1 MVIKDMPRILNKVAL
16 YCAVFILY
24 FFFGMVFAFDGA
36 VIAFGA
42 VHFCAAAVLLIF
54 GLTTWRKAL
63 STVGVVVLASA
74 LGLFW
79 SVAARYIYY
88 YPSQRFIEE
97 YGGSE
102 HEFVLRIDRMD
113 SYGDT
118 YGNFDCSILSCDGR
132 GTDSLFGIYPSLRL
146 SCFGGDF
153 AEKGDVISLIGKVIL
168 PEVETASGFE
178 EEKYLKSKHIFMV
191 CEHNGGLE
199 LIEKGNPGIIDRLRG
214 RLSDNLTRFIGD
226 DAGDCAAVA
235 RCMLLG
241 DKSGVRKGIKEMFRA
256 AGVSHILSVSG
267 LHLSIL
273 FMTVSVFFGLG
284 RRTARRRFVFSEAV
298 SCALVFL
305 YMLFADFTP
314 SIMRAGFMLIFM
326 NLHSAFMFYRRRLHN
341 GKLMKEVTDKGYN
354 IGKGAFDSVSSLF
367 CAGAIIILISP
378 YSLFDVGMQLSFMS
392 TLGILVAL
400 PMFGIL
406 EDRKVNA
413 VLRGILTSLIITLA
427 AVSFTLP
434 ICIYNFGTL
443 SAVSFISNLLVTPVM
458 MPTLALLL
466 ILALVSLLP
475 WIGVVTSV
483 CAFLGCICNALCGFC
498 IGVADFM
505 GSFTFS
511 VIPVRESSILVIVF
525 IAYIVFTVSCVFL
538 GKRKLCNVGC
548 LTLMCI
554 YFLYSGIGFMQFL
567 FEFNNIGVNYCTV
580 GQRPYMC
587 VMSGDDRV
595 FFDDAS
601 GVASDSIIRRSLGVQ
616 HYDTDNVYVVLP
628 SAFAD
633 IDSVMFNIRYLERN
647 KDVEAVLVP
656 SRELCT
662 SVGADGEAYAE
673 LVKELLEDGFAL
685 DFYNSGFSVGKADFK
700 VAADKRGVNILF
712 EDVSVVFA
720 EAYDEAYASKASE
733 GMRKCIYFCR
743 GAEETA
749 NFGYTSG
756 AELFVS
762 SHVHKKV
769 GGASAIPVRRPAL
782 LEG

>member
-42 VHFCAAAVLLIF
+42 VHFCAAAVLLIL
-54 GLTTWRKAL
+54 GTVTWRKAL
-63 STVGVVVLASA
+63 KTVGAVMLASA
-74 LGLFW
+74 LGLLW
-79 SVAARYIYY
+79 SVTARCIYY

-102 HEFVLRIDRMD
+102 HEFVLRIDRTD

-132 GTDSLFGIYPSLRL
+132 STDSLFGVYPSLRL
-146 SCFGGDF
+146 SCFGDDF
-153 AEKGDVISLIGKVIL
+153 AENGDVISLVGKVIL
-168 PEVETASGFE
+168 PEVETASGFG
-178 EEKYLKSKHIFMV
+178 EEKYLRSKHIFMI
-191 CEHNGGLE
+191 CEHNGGMK
-199 LIEKGNPGIIDRLRG
+199 LIEKGVPGIIDRLRD
-214 RLSDNLTRFIGD
+214 RLSENLTRFIGD
-226 DAGDCAAVA
+226 DAGDRTAVA

-256 AGVSHILSVSG
+256 AGISHVLSVSG

-273 FMTVSVFFGLG
+273 FMTVSVLLGLG
-284 RRTARRRFVFSEAV
+284 KRNFRRRFVLAETV
-298 SCALVFL
+298 SCGLVFL
-305 YMLFADFTP
+305 YMMFADFTP

-326 NLHSAFMFYRRRLHN
+326 NLYSAFMFYRRRFHN
-341 GKLMKEVTDKGYN
+341 GKDMTEEGYT
-354 IGKGAFDSVSSLF
+354 IGKGTFDSVSSLF
-367 CAGAIIILISP
+367 CAGALIILISP

-400 PMFGIL
+400 PVFGML

-443 SAVSFISNLLVTPVM
+443 STVSFISNLLVTPVM
-458 MPTLALLL
+458 TPTLALLL

-475 WIGVVTSV
+475 WAGVVVSV
-483 CAFLGCICNALCGFC
+483 CAFLGDICNALCGFC
-498 IGVADFM
+498 IWVADRL

-511 VIPVRESSILVIVF
+511 VIPARESIVLVVFF
-525 IAYIVFTVSCVFL
+525 IAYVIFTVGCVFL
-538 GKRKLCNVGC
+538 GRRKLRDVGC
-548 LTLMCI
+548 LTLMCM
-554 YFLYSGIGFMQFL
+554 YFVYSGISFMYFL

-587 VMSGDDRV
+587 VMSGDDRI

-662 SVGADGEAYAE
+662 SVGADREAYAE
-673 LVKELLEDGFAL
+673 LVKGLSEDGFAL

-700 VAADKRGVNILF
+700 VAADKRGVNVLF

-782 LEG
+782 LER